1 MPVKAY
7 QAATGTI
14 IVEAEERK
22 PERVVIYARVSSA
35 DQKGNLERQ
44 VARLKEFASSRGLI
58 VSDIVTEIGSGLNGK
73 RQKFIKLLKDPKVG
87 TIIVEHRDR
96 AMRFGFEHIEASLA
110 ASGRQII
117 VADETELKDDLI
129 QDMIDV
135 LTSFCARLY
144 GKRSAKN
151 KAKKALEAIGS

>member
-1 MPVKAY
+1 LPVKAY

-35 DQKGNLERQ
+35 DQKGDLERQ
-44 VARLKEFASSRGLI
+44 VARLKEFASSRGLV
-58 VSDIVTEIGSGLNGK
+58 VSDIITEIGSGLNGK

-96 AMRFGFEHIEASLA
+96 AMRFGFEYIEASLA

-117 VADETELKDDLI
+117 VADETEFKDDLV
-129 QDMIDV
+129 QDMSDV

-144 GKRSAKN
+144 RKRSAKN
-151 KAKKALEAIGS
+151 KAKKALEVIGS